1 MQSNVVISILSGCGL
16 WFTYSLICQ
25 RYEKFRNTLYYILLA
40 TAVAIGAHQIVSFSE
55 RKFLKENINLFCQTN
70 HGQRLRFEITIYG

>member
-25 RYEKFRNTLYYILLA
+25 RYEKFRNALYYILLA

-55 RKFLKENINLFCQTN
+55 KMLICLVRLTTVNDYVLRSLFMDN
-70 HGQRLRFEITIYG
+70 HI